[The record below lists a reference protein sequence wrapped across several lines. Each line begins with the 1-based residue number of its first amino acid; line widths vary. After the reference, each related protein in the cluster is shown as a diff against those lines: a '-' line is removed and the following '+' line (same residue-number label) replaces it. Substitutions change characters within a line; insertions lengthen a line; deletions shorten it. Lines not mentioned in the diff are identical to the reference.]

1 MTKNLWKLMSMLLVV
16 LMAGFGTVACGDDD
30 DDDEDTT
37 GLVGTWTY
45 SKDYGNEVYT
55 QTVTLNADGS
65 GLSVETVTYKGR
77 TETEQVPFKW
87 SATGNVL
94 TVIIEDYDSYSYSGY
109 KTKTRTFNY
118 TIAGNTLTVVRTD
131 KSYDNETMVFTR
143 K

>member
-37 GLVGTWTY
+37 GLVGTWTT
-45 SKDYGNEVYT
+45 SQNYGNEVYT
-55 QTVTLNADGS
+55 QTITFNADGS

-77 TETEQVPFKW
+77 TETEQGPFNW
-87 SATGNVL
+87 SVNGNVL
-94 TVIIEDYDSYSYSGY
+94 TVIIQDHSSYSGTR
-109 KTKTRTFNY
+109 TKTRTFTY
-118 TIAGNTLTVVRTD
+118 SIAGNTLTVVRTD